1 MMTLIKKTSEV
12 MEDMIDS
19 LVTPSDWVPVDSII
33 KVIGVGGGG
42 CNAVDYMYRQKIEGC
57 TFIVCNTDSQA
68 LDNSDV
74 PVKIQL
80 GTGLGAGCDPTKGR
94 NAALDSQD
102 IIAEKVLDNTEMLF
116 ITAGMGG
123 GTGTGAAPVI
133 ASMAKKRGILTVGVV
148 TIPFKNEGGEA
159 MSKAIDG
166 INELEKNVDSLL
178 IINNEKLYDFYG
190 DMLIQDAFPK
200 ADEVLA
206 TAVRGITE
214 IIEKKGH
221 KNVDFNDVRT
231 MMKDSGMALMGCGS
245 GTGENRIETAV
256 RNALE
261 SPLLNDF
268 DLTTAKNVL
277 VNITVGKNDKGVT
290 MSQLKHINELINEYT
305 GNANSF
311 KSGIVYELDESFGD
325 KLNLTVI
332 VTGFRMNVIDDF
344 TEGNI
349 GNIIFIDSNFVYRK
363 NAPTSEDGIE
373 LPEVRTLKIGYN
385 KNDVRRKIDWENGKK
400 PILLVGEGVN
410 RSDLEHTA
418 AIRRKAGSAERREE

>member
-1 MMTLIKKTSEV
+1 
-12 MEDMIDS
+12 MIDF
-19 LVTPSDWVPVDSII
+19 TPSDWTEDNKKII

-42 CNAVDYMYRQKIEGC
+42 CNAVDYMYKQNIQGC
-57 TFIVCNTDSQA
+57 TFIVCNTDAQA
-68 LDNSDV
+68 LNDCEV

-80 GTGLGAGCDPTKGR
+80 GTGLGAGCNPTEGR
-94 NAALDSQD
+94 NAALNSQD
-102 IIAEKVLDNTEMLF
+102 EIAEKVIDNGTEMLF

-133 ASMAKKRGILTVGVV
+133 AAMAKKKGILTVGVV
-148 TIPFKNEGGEA
+148 TIPFKNEGSEA
-159 MSKAIDG
+159 MSKAIEG

-221 KNVDFNDVRT
+221 KNVDFNDVRR
-231 MMKDSGMALMGCGS
+231 MMTNSGMALMGCGT
-245 GTGENRIETAV
+245 GTGEHRIENAV
-256 RNALE
+256 KSALE

-277 VNITVGKNDKGVT
+277 VNITVGKNDQGVT
-290 MSQLKHINELINEYT
+290 MSQLKHINTLINEYT

-325 KLNLTVI
+325 RLNLTVI
-332 VTGFRMNVIDDF
+332 VTGFKMTMLDDLTDGNV
-344 TEGNI
+344 
-349 GNIIFIDSNFVYRK
+349 GNIIYIDSY
-363 NAPTSEDGIE
+363 
-373 LPEVRTLKIGYN
+373 
-385 KNDVRRKIDWENGKK
+385 DVIRDIDTE
-400 PILLVGEGVN
+400 ICSSL
-410 RSDLEHTA
+410 
-418 AIRRKAGSAERREE
+418 